1 MYNYVKNYANSNNKK
16 NEEGEEEN
24 NNNENTSN
32 IFNKQ
37 LTKEDYDYIKKNTKE
52 LGEDFDINDYN
63 ETISRL
69 NEGVKM
75 IIEKLEKISST
86 RKGSLDALQRI
97 VNKDKD
103 LKSLEKNKN
112 IKDDFDFNEEEK
124 KEDVSSINHKRLIKK
139 MNKYYNIQIGFIEKN
154 VADTI
159 TKIKKYQELL
169 QDLLDIYSRK
179 NEHINFLRRL
189 HSQKDEFE
197 KQKEN
202 GKIKDNPLDK
212 IKSEE
217 FEKKLTLEK
226 KFIKK
231 INKDMKYEIEEFKKN
246 NRKEIYN
253 YINEIYKEKAKK
265 VKDSVEYLNK
275 EKLEDEEDS
284 KDQKNNI
291 NNEKG
296 SDYFEDKI
304 DADF

>member
-1 MYNYVKNYANSNNKK
+1 M
-16 NEEGEEEN
+16 
-24 NNNENTSN
+24 
-32 IFNKQ
+32 
-37 LTKEDYDYIKKNTKE
+37 
-52 LGEDFDINDYN
+52 
-63 ETISRL
+63 
-69 NEGVKM
+69 
-75 IIEKLEKISST
+75 
-86 RKGSLDALQRI
+86 
-97 VNKDKD
+97 
-103 LKSLEKNKN
+103 
-112 IKDDFDFNEEEK
+112 
-124 KEDVSSINHKRLIKK
+124 
-139 MNKYYNIQIGFIEKN
+139 
-154 VADTI
+154 
-159 TKIKKYQELL
+159 
-169 QDLLDIYSRK
+169 
-179 NEHINFLRRL
+179 
-189 HSQKDEFE
+189 HSQKDELE

-246 NRKEIYN
+246 NRKDIYN
-253 YINEIYKEKAKK
+253 YINEIYKEKAKI

-284 KDQKNNI
+284 KGQNNNI